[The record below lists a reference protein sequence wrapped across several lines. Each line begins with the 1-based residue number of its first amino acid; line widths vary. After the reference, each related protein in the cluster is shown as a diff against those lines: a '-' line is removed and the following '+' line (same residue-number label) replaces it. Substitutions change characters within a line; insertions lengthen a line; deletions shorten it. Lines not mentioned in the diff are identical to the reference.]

1 MLLGL
6 AKSTTLYAKNAK
18 PIFEN
23 LRNMTKW
30 SARFWVLI
38 LVVLVGVV
46 VVVDD
51 GVAAA
56 GSADL
61 PGSRHGFLS
70 WRMIINDHQSTSRDS
85 CTATRIPTVGWMIMK
100 HIADIA
106 CFDPS
111 TYGINGN
118 LPSLTNK

>member
-23 LRNMTKW
+23 LISFRNMTKW

-38 LVVLVGVV
+38 LVVLVVV

-51 GVAAA
+51 GGAAA

-61 PGSRHGFLS
+61 PGSKHGFLS
-70 WRMIINDHQSTSRDS
+70 WRMVINPLPG
-85 CTATRIPTVGWMIMK
+85 IPVLLQGFPLW
-100 HIADIA
+100 DGG
-106 CFDPS
+106 S
-111 TYGINGN
+111 
-118 LPSLTNK
+118 